1 MKIKS
6 IEAFAIDLKPNIKT
20 KPRVPKSKDPY
31 DTRGMVSPMNRY
43 PGIPRSEWSA
53 GWKRTACI
61 VKGEDGTWGF
71 GFTLYSGVTE
81 SIINDHLAKI
91 LVGKDCMSTE
101 MLWDIM
107 QQSTIPYG
115 TSGLSSFAI
124 SAVDNAI
131 WDLKGKVL
139 QRPVYEIIGGP
150 QKEKIF
156 CYASNT
162 EFSYGTKNSID
173 WFLELG
179 FKAVKLF
186 LREGPESNLEGIN
199 RAEALVASTREQVG
213 DDIEIAVDAWM
224 SLNNEY
230 AVRLAEALRP
240 YRIKWLEDYLNPDNL
255 DGYQNLRNRIPWQT
269 LATGE
274 HWYSIYPFAVAASKG
289 IVDIFQPD
297 LNWVGG
303 ITAGIKICH
312 IAEAHG
318 LSVIPHAST
327 NYPYGQHLAFS
338 MPAVPWAER
347 SEGVAP
353 PGVPLEEMVL
363 LPGTP
368 VIKNGYIIPSDAPG
382 FGLEITEEWL
392 RDRAV

>member
-6 IEAFAIDLKPNIKT
+6 IEAFTIELKPNIKT
-20 KPRVPKSKDPY
+20 KPRVPKSKDPF

-43 PGIPRSEWSA
+43 PGIPRNEWSA

-61 VKGEDGTWGF
+61 VKAEDGSWGF
-71 GFTLYSGVTE
+71 GFTLHSGVTE
-81 SIINDHLAKI
+81 RIINDHLSKI
-91 LVGKDCMSTE
+91 LIGRNCMSTE
-101 MLWDIM
+101 MLWDVM
-107 QQSTIPYG
+107 QQSTISYG

-131 WDLKGKVL
+131 WDLKGKIL
-139 QRPVYEIIGGP
+139 DRPVYELIGGP
-150 QKEKIF
+150 QKDKIF

-162 EFSYGTKNSID
+162 SFEYGTKNSIE

-199 RAEALVASTREQVG
+199 RAEELVASTREQVG
-213 DDIEIAVDAWM
+213 KDVEIAVDAWM

-230 AVRLAEALRP
+230 AVRLAEVLKP
-240 YRIKWLEDYLNPDNL
+240 YRIKWLEDYLNPENL

-274 HWYSIYPFAVAASKG
+274 HWYSLYPFALAASKG

-312 IAEAHG
+312 LAEAHG

-347 SEGVAP
+347 SEGVSP

-368 VIKNGYIIPSDAPG
+368 VIKDGYIIPSDGPG
-382 FGLEITEEWL
+382 FGLEITEDWL